1 MTKNQIVFVAHQD
14 HENLGVEY
22 LTSMLIDRG
31 FEIEILDFGLENE
44 EILNMVAK
52 ADLLLIGFSLLFQ
65 AYTSRLQDLAS
76 YLRSNGVASHF
87 TVGGHYS
94 SLRSADILK
103 LVPELDSVVRFEGE
117 ITICELAESLRNGK
131 DWRGIEGIAYV
142 GNKGPISN
150 RLRPLIQDLDS
161 LPFPTRVDHTR
172 FQCMDI
178 NFASILASRGC
189 IRNCSFC
196 SIRRFY
202 QTPPGK
208 LRRSRSPENVVAEMK
223 GLYENYETKIFLFQ
237 DDDFLLPG
245 KVGSEW
251 ISDFICRLEREEFVQ
266 DILWKISCRSDE
278 VDFDLF
284 KTMKAIGLEIVGI
297 GIESGN
303 PTGLKILNKQLSV
316 EDNIAAV
323 KILKRLNL
331 LFEFGFMLFDPSST
345 FDSVLANIRFLETI
359 CGDGFS
365 PVVYC
370 KMLPYAETDIEKR
383 LLKEGRLRGT
393 LTQPDYDFLDP
404 NLNNYYW
411 FMYDTFRDWMGLPT
425 GLLARLRWHRFEVS
439 VLKKFYPYA
448 IGIPK
453 YEASLTKI
461 IKSSNELFFHI
472 AKNAL
477 EHFRNPTSVSE
488 YQLKELANLK
498 TSRLK
503 EITTHLSEGMALFQK
518 WQKSSGD

>member
-52 ADLLLIGFSLLFQ
+52 ADRLLVGFSLLFQ
-65 AYTSRLQDLAS
+65 AYTPRLQDLTS
-76 YLRSNGVASHF
+76 YLRSNGISSHF

-94 SLRSADILK
+94 SLRFTDLLK

-117 ITICELAESLRNGK
+117 ITICELAECLRNGK

-142 GNKGPISN
+142 GNNGPISN
-150 RLRPLIQDLDS
+150 SLRPLIQDLDS
-161 LPFPTRVDHTR
+161 LPFPTRVDPTR
-172 FQCMDI
+172 FQCMEI
-178 NFASILASRGC
+178 NFSSILASRGC

-196 SIRRFY
+196 SIRKFY

-208 LRRSRSPENVVAEMK
+208 LRRSRSPANVVAEMK
-223 GLYENYETKIFLFQ
+223 DLYETHETRIFLFQ

-245 KVGSEW
+245 KIGREW
-251 ISDFICRLEREEFVQ
+251 ISDFIHRLGREEFSQ

-284 KTMKAIGLEIVGI
+284 ETMKALGLEIVGI

-303 PTGLKILNKQLSV
+303 PTGLKILNKLLTV
-316 EDNIAAV
+316 EDNIVAV

-359 CGDGFS
+359 CSDGYS

-370 KMLPYAETDIEKR
+370 KTLPYAETDIEKR
-383 LLKEGRLRGT
+383 LLAEGRLTGT

-411 FMYDTFRDWMGLPT
+411 FMYETFRDWMGIPT

-439 VLKKFYPYA
+439 VLEKFYPHA

-453 YEASLTKI
+453 YKASLTKI
-461 IKSSNELFFHI
+461 IESSNDLFFHV

-477 EHFRNPTSVSE
+477 EHFRNPASDSE
-488 YQLKELANLK
+488 YHLKELATLK
-498 TSRLK
+498 ISRLE
-503 EITTHLSEGMALFQK
+503 EITTRLSEGMALFQK